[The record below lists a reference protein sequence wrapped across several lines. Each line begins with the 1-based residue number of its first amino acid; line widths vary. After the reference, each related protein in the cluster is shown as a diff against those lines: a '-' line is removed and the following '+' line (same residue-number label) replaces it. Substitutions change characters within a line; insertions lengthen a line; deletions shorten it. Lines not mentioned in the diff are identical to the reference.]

1 MALTSIGS
9 QLTPGTPAE
18 VTLAGALGLPSGN
31 QQLIL
36 IGHQSATLG
45 SASGNNYVAV
55 KINNVQDPV
64 AAKTEA
70 EGLFGAGTEL
80 AKMVVAAVAVNQGGG
95 TFPPIIAIPLAPA
108 DSDHGQA
115 LATADKLNTGASTN
129 YLVSCYD
136 GNTQALANALLLEAK
151 AMSGAQ
157 RVEMGQFGCIAVMAN
172 RTVTDPSNLFK
183 YDSAYGSFC
192 WLRDTSSPAQLIG
205 EVAAAHAAVL
215 AAQSIPYN
223 PVKNVQMPNLT
234 VPAKAADWIT
244 VGAGAESETAL
255 QQGWCPLRVLPNGI
269 VAQVRSV
276 TLRRTTGDGVTTVTG
291 YFDVQDFNV
300 LYFWRKTI
308 CTRFNQPDF
317 TNVKASPETEK
328 LALSEVIR
336 LANLFQ
342 DQGMFQAVDLLA
354 KQFIVQRNVSDRSR
368 LDVFTPVNVIPVL
381 AVIATNIQGSTQG
394 DTITV

>member
-36 IGHQSATLG
+36 IGHQSATGG
-45 SASGNNYVAV
+45 SASGANYVA
-55 KINNVQDPV
+55 KTINNVQDPV
-64 AAKTEA
+64 AASGEA
-70 EGLFGAGTEL
+70 AGLFGAGSEL
-80 AKMVVAAVAVNQGGG
+80 AAMVVAAVKVNQGGG
-95 TFPPIIAIPLAPA
+95 TFPPIIAIPLAST
-108 DSDHGQA
+108 DVDHGQA
-115 LATADKLNTGASTN
+115 LLAADKLNTGASCN

-136 GNTQALANALLLEAK
+136 GNTQTLANALIAEAK

-172 RTVTDPSNLFK
+172 RTVTDPSTLFK
-183 YDSAYGSFC
+183 YDSPYGSFC
-192 WLRDTSSPAQLIG
+192 WLRDTSSPAQFLG
-205 EVAAAHAAVL
+205 EVAAAHGAVL

-223 PVKNVQMPNLT
+223 PVKNIQMANVTTPSK
-234 VPAKAADWIT
+234 VSDWIT

-255 QQGWCPLRVLPNGI
+255 GQGWCPLRVLPNGI
-269 VAQVRSV
+269 VAEVRSV
-276 TLRRTTGDGVTTVTG
+276 TLRRTTGDGVTVVNG
-291 YFDVQDFNV
+291 YFDVQDFIV

-317 TNVKASPETEK
+317 TNTKASPDTIK

-342 DQGMFQAVDLLA
+342 DQGMFQAVETLA
-354 KQFIVQRNVSDRSR
+354 KQFVVQRNVSDRSR
-368 LDVFTPVNVIPVL
+368 IDVFTPVNVIPVL
-381 AVIATNIQGSTQG
+381 AVIATNIQGSTLG